1 MKALDLYFCSFSN
14 FSKPFRNNEHLYKQ
28 AQTFWSQLDNAAW
41 VAFGLAVVI
50 GAGMAVFYYTAYNN
64 MSGRHYKPKFWW
76 IFMALAL
83 VATSVV
89 TLVVELMLASPK
101 LDGAFWVEFKIA
113 LINMAYA
120 LIPFLLTSLAWCNFH
135 FPTNAYRYLKFFKS

>member
-1 MKALDLYFCSFSN
+1 
-14 FSKPFRNNEHLYKQ
+14 
-28 AQTFWSQLDNAAW
+28 
-41 VAFGLAVVI
+41 
-50 GAGMAVFYYTAYNN
+50 
-64 MSGRHYKPKFWW
+64 
-76 IFMALAL
+76 MALAL